1 MRGFIVKAVLTVAMI
16 AVIVTQINV
25 KAVLERFTTL
35 PLLVILVCL
44 MVAFA
49 QIVLLTYRWSLVC
62 RLTGVTQ
69 PFGEL
74 LRGMMACQFFSQG
87 LPASIGG
94 DALRI
99 WWLAR
104 LGVQVQRATKNVL
117 TDRIAGLISLLALN
131 LFAIP
136 LLLWMIGQS
145 RIAAAIAL
153 VLVVG
158 GIGLVAFAGRR
169 GRRLTVWALMRL
181 RRSTIVRRRRTALLR
196 WLVSLQGSVG
206 RLFRPWDGYLVLLWG
221 IAIHLFP
228 ILLCLI
234 LARQAG
240 YQLAFL
246 QLCAVLP
253 GVMLISYLPIS
264 IGSWGVREGGMLVGL
279 GVLGVPPDDAVFVGV
294 ALGAFG
300 LASALAGALIW
311 FLTPMPR
318 TPIEQR
324 S

>member
-1 MRGFIVKAVLTVAMI
+1 MRGFVVKAALTVAMI

-25 KAVLERFTTL
+25 KAVVERFTAL
-35 PLLVILVCL
+35 PLSVIVVCL
-44 MVAFA
+44 ALALA
-49 QIVLLTYRWSLVC
+49 QIVLLTYRWSLVS

-104 LGVQVQRATKNVL
+104 LGVQIQRATKNVL
-117 TDRIAGLISLLALN
+117 TDRIAGLISLLVLN

-136 LLLWMIGQS
+136 LLVWMIGQS
-145 RIAAAIAL
+145 RIAAGVVLIL
-153 VLVVG
+153 VIG

-196 WLVSLQGSVG
+196 WFVSLQGSVS
-206 RLFRPWDGYLVLLWG
+206 RLFRPWDGYLALLWG
-221 IAIHLFP
+221 IVIHLFP
-228 ILLCLI
+228 ILLCMI

-253 GVMLISYLPIS
+253 SVMLISYLPIS
-264 IGSWGVREGGMLVGL
+264 IGGWGVREGGMLIGL
-279 GVLGVPPDDAVFVGV
+279 GVLGVPADDAVFVGV

-300 LASALAGALIW
+300 FASALAGALIW

-318 TPIEQR
+318 ALEQKP
-324 S
+324 

>member
-1 MRGFIVKAVLTVAMI
+1 MRGFVVKAALTVAMI

-25 KAVLERFTTL
+25 RAVLERFTTL
-35 PLLVILVCL
+35 PMSVVVACL
-44 MVAFA
+44 AIAFA
-49 QIVLLTYRWSLVC
+49 QVILLTYRWSLVS
-62 RLTGVTQ
+62 RLTGVRQ

-104 LGVQVQRATKNVL
+104 LGVQVRRATKNVL

-131 LFAIP
+131 LCAIP
-136 LLLWMIGQS
+136 LLVWLIGQS
-145 RIAAAIAL
+145 RIAAGVAL
-153 VLVVG
+153 VIVVG
-158 GIGLVAFAGRR
+158 GVGLVAFAGRR
-169 GRRLTVWALMRL
+169 GRRLTIWVLMRL
-181 RRSTIVRRRRTALLR
+181 RQSTTVRRRRTALLR
-196 WLVSLQGSVG
+196 WFVSMQSSVS
-206 RLFRPWDGYLVLLWG
+206 RLFRPWDGFLALLWG
-221 IAIHLFP
+221 VVIHLFP

-253 GVMLISYLPIS
+253 SVMLISYLPIS
-264 IGSWGVREGGMLVGL
+264 IGAWGVREGGMLVGL
-279 GVLGVPPDDAVFVGV
+279 GILGVPADDAVFVGV

-311 FLTPMPR
+311 FLTPAPR
-318 TPIEQR
+318 ALEQKP
-324 S
+324 